1 MCASRFAQSQPLRCH
16 GGKAEEEEQQQ
27 EEDEEE
33 GLGFAVEELLVCV

>member
-27 EEDEEE
+27 QEDEEE
-33 GLGFAVEELLVCV
+33 GLAVEELLVCV